1 MTKTTSAAVASS
13 DRHAAFR
20 ARAQEALRERVNSS
34 GRMVLVSTLLAPAG
48 SAPLLAHGTHTG
60 YSEYLC
66 RCDDCSRAY
75 AEYRQQ
81 LRGWNLG
88 NRKQVGNRMVSTL
101 LGSKG
106 YPKHG
111 VVTGTYWYGCECN
124 RCQQAKAASRSQA
137 DMRAENLT
145 HLVPR
150 ADDGVLVSTL
160 LGTGDNPDHGTYSG
174 ADWYGCWCEPC
185 RAAKNTLARLYYVLR
200 RNWPQDPPQRGA
212 VSELSRTILADCSG
226 DAVAVREQVRRMLSD
241 HPAWSG
247 SDLIDEV
254 ADKLTATLDNTTKE
268 AA

>member
-20 ARAQEALRERVNSS
+20 ERAKEALRERTIG
-34 GRMVLVSTLLAPAG
+34 GRVVLVSTLLAPAG
-48 SAPLLAHGTHTG
+48 SSPLLAHGVHTG

-66 RCDDCSRAY
+66 RCDDCSQAY
-75 AEYRQQ
+75 SDYRQQ
-81 LRGWNLG
+81 LRENNLAK
-88 NRKQVGNRMVSTL
+88 RKQVGGRMVSTL

-111 VVTGTYWYGCECN
+111 VVTGTYWYGCECK
-124 RCQQAKAASRSQA
+124 RCQQAKANSRSQA
-137 DMRAENLT
+137 DVRAVNLT
-145 HLVPR
+145 YLVPR
-150 ADDGVLVSTL
+150 TDDGVLVSTL

-200 RNWPQDPPQRGA
+200 RNWPQDPPPRGA
-212 VSELSRTILADCSG
+212 VSELSRRIMAHDWG
-226 DAVAVREQVRRMLSD
+226 AAGVAHGQVARMLSE
-241 HPAWSG
+241 HPAWSR
-247 SDLIDEV
+247 SDVIDEV
-254 ADKLTATLDNTTKE
+254 ADKLTAALTSTTEE